1 MLGAASPAIDGSK
14 KYWTGQINRIRFTSM
29 AMPVTDLL
37 PDEIEALKAI
47 IAHDRA
53 THTTA
58 LSARDEEIERLR
70 SQLRLLLAQRFGA
83 KSERVEGDSPQLG
96 LFDEAEVDAATEAE
110 EDSAAVTTVAGHTRA
125 RGHRRPLPAHL
136 PREEVV
142 HDLVEADKTCPHDG
156 TRLEVMGEETSEQ
169 LDIVPAKIC
178 VLHHRRLKYACPC
191 CRQHVVTAALPPQPL
206 PKSQASAGLLAFVA
220 TAKFVDGMPLY
231 RQSTQFKRI
240 DFDAPRQTLARWMV
254 QCGCL
259 VQPLINL
266 LRDRLLESAYIR
278 MDETTVQVLK
288 EPGRSAQSMSYLWV
302 QQSGEREH
310 PVVLYDYAPS
320 RAGAVPIALLGG
332 FNGYLQTD
340 GYAGYHA
347 VVVANGITPL
357 YCFAHARRY
366 FIDALKALGLNPNK
380 LPPKPPDK
388 ARRPLKAL
396 GFIRHLYAIE
406 HQICEQTPA
415 ERLVARQADSVPVLD
430 ELRAWLVETLPKV
443 VPGTALGKA
452 LGYLDR
458 HWNGLFRYCEDGRL
472 EIDNNRCENA
482 IRPFVI
488 GRKNWLFSDTVK
500 GAQSSAN
507 LYSLLET
514 AKANGLEPYAY
525 LRRVFTVLPAATT
538 VADIEALLP
547 WAKSTSD

>member
-1 MLGAASPAIDGSK
+1 MATPA
-14 KYWTGQINRIRFTSM
+14 
-29 AMPVTDLL
+29 TDLL
-37 PDEIEALKAI
+37 PDDVDALKALVE
-47 IAHDRA
+47 HERA
-53 THTTA
+53 RRLA
-58 LSARDEEIERLR
+58 AQDEIDRLR
-70 SQLRLLLAQRFGA
+70 SQMRVLLAQRFGA
-83 KSERVEGDSPQLG
+83 KSERVEGDSAQLG
-96 LFDEAEVDAATEAE
+96 LFDEAEVDAQADADDDEST
-110 EDSAAVTTVAGHTRA
+110 AVTTVAGHTRA

-136 PREEVV
+136 PREDVV
-142 HDLVEADKTCPHDG
+142 HDLAEADKTCPHDG

-191 CRQHVVTAALPPQPL
+191 CRQHVVTAPLPAQPI
-206 PKSQASAGLLAFVA
+206 PKSQASAGLLASIA
-220 TAKFVDGMPLY
+220 TAKYADAQPLY
-231 RQSTQFKRI
+231 RQSTQFARI
-240 DFDAPRQTLARWMV
+240 GFDASRQTLARWMV
-254 QCGCL
+254 QCGEL

-288 EPGRSAQSMSYLWV
+288 EPGKTAQSTSYLWV

-320 RAGAVPIALLGG
+320 RAGSVPTALLGS

-347 VVVANGITPL
+347 VVAANGITPL

-366 FIDALKALGLNPNK
+366 FIEALKALGLNPNK
-380 LPPKPPDK
+380 LPPRPPDK

-406 HQICEQTPA
+406 HRIREAPPA
-415 ERLVARQADSVPVLD
+415 ERLAARQADSVRVLND
-430 ELRAWLVETLPKV
+430 LHAWLLGILPKV
-443 VPGTALGKA
+443 VPGSPLGRA

-458 HWNGLFRYCEDGRL
+458 HWAGLIRYCEDGRL

-482 IRPFVI
+482 IRPFVT
-488 GRKNWLFSDTVK
+488 GRKNWLFSDTTK

-507 LYSLLET
+507 LYALIET
-514 AKANGLEPYAY
+514 ARANGLEPYAY
-525 LRRVFTVLPAATT
+525 LRRVFTRLPAATT

-547 WAKSTSD
+547 WAQNPAR